1 MVFVLQSII
10 ARNNLRQLVF
20 DAPKGI
26 GLQKKTKKIN
36 SEGNHSIIPVKTQKS
51 QINVRGLSTAKKV
64 MESVNNALSA
74 LKGLFKKT
82 PCVF

>member
-1 MVFVLQSII
+1 MAFALQSII
-10 ARNNLRQLVF
+10 ARNNFRQLVF

-36 SEGNHSIIPVKTQKS
+36 SEGNHSIIPVKAQKS
-51 QINVRGLSTAKKV
+51 LTNVRALSTAKKV

-74 LKGLFKKT
+74 LKGLF
-82 PCVF
+82 